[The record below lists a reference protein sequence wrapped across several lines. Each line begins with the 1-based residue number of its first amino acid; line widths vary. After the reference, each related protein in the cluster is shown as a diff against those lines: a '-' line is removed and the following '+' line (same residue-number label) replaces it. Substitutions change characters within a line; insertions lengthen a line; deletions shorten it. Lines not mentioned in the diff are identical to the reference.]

1 MSQHASKRETPVTDQ
16 QVQFF
21 ETFGF
26 VLFPGLLSDCIGEV
40 IEAFEEV
47 WRQLGR
53 GHNGLPHDGSK
64 RSCIVPFPDQHPR
77 LCELFDDP
85 RIDAIA
91 TALMGDDYNFMP
103 SDGNYY
109 SGDTGWHSDGAD
121 TDILHVKFAFYLD
134 PLTRDSGCVRVIP
147 GSHRFGDLYADS
159 LSNGIRKSEDLWGVD
174 GAQVPAQ
181 AVETQPGDVVV
192 FDHKTKHASFGG
204 GGWRRMFTMNMC
216 QRYPEERVQELR
228 DYLEGIV
235 RFWVDRAYGPIMMET
250 AGPGRLRHLE
260 QVMANDDHIAE
271 LTRKAREEMEEPSR
285 G

>member
-1 MSQHASKRETPVTDQ
+1 VPDASRESVVITDQ
-16 QVQFF
+16 QVRFF
-21 ETFGF
+21 KAFGYQ
-26 VLFPGLLSDCIGEV
+26 VFPGLLADCIDEI

-47 WRQLGR
+47 WRQRGK
-53 GHNGLPHDGSK
+53 GHNSQPHDGSE

-85 RIDAIA
+85 RISAVA
-91 TALMGDDYNFMP
+91 AALMGDAYNLMP

-109 SGDTGWHSDGAD
+109 AGDTQWHSDGAD

-134 PLTRDSGCVRVIP
+134 PLTRDTGCVRVIP
-147 GSHRFGDLYADS
+147 GSHRFGDQFANT
-159 LSNGIRKSEDLWGVD
+159 LSEDIRKSDEHWGID
-174 GAQVPAQ
+174 GSQVPAQ
-181 AVETQPGDVVV
+181 AVATQPGDVVV

-204 GGWRRMFTMNMC
+204 SGWRRMFTMNMC
-216 QRYPEERVQELR
+216 QRYPEDRVQELR

-250 AGPGRLRHLE
+250 AGPERMRHLE

-271 LTRKAREEMEEPSR
+271 LSRKAREKMEEPSR